1 MGVEVARSHHE
12 RWDGGGYPDRL
23 KSVEIPL
30 AARIVAIAD
39 VYDALTSNR
48 CYRPAYSHKDTCRMI
63 EEGNA
68 THFDPEVAAAF
79 RSLDDSFRRVQLE
92 MKEA

>member
-1 MGVEVARSHHE
+1 
-12 RWDGGGYPDRL
+12 
-23 KSVEIPL
+23 
-30 AARIVAIAD
+30 
-39 VYDALTSNR
+39 
-48 CYRPAYSHKDTCRMI
+48 MI